1 MRARRAALA
10 AVLAAVLA
18 ASAAAGAATAA
29 ADPAETPGSTAIP
42 AASGTWREHQYTFQF
57 MGFTSTYSCDGLA
70 DKLAVLLRAAGAR
83 GDLKSRP
90 GVCASGFGRPDKF
103 AQAFLTFHTLTPDAH
118 DASASASAGV
128 ASVPGAWR
136 AVALAS
142 RSPREIAVG
151 DCELVE
157 QFRTSVLPM
166 FSTRGIDD
174 HTTCVPH
181 QESGSVINLKF
192 EVFAAVKGA
201 EAPAAPAP
209 AAKQGRP
216 Q

>member
-1 MRARRAALA
+1 MKPLHRQSTPALRAGVCTALAGAALLCA
-10 AVLAAVLA
+10 ARAPAAE
-18 ASAAAGAATAA
+18 AAGA
-29 ADPAETPGSTAIP
+29 P
-42 AASGTWREHQYTFQF
+42 AASGTWQKHEYTFQY

-70 DKLAVLLRAAGAR
+70 DKLKVLLQAAGAR

-103 AQAFLTFHTLTPDAH
+103 AQAFLTFYTLAPL
-118 DASASASAGV
+118 AGG
-128 ASVPGAWR
+128 AEAGAESVPGLWR
-136 AVALAS
+136 PVALAS
-142 RSPREIAVG
+142 RSPWALAVG

-166 FSTRGIDD
+166 FSARGIDD
-174 HTTCVPH
+174 ETTCIPH

-192 EVFAAVKGA
+192 EVFAAAKA
-201 EAPAAPAP
+201 QAAQSAASPAQ
-209 AAKQGRP
+209 KGRP